1 MIVCVLRSLIIN
13 EMGHIKSRTYKIA
26 SEKCL
31 CQDQYIRHLFYHK
44 TPRIQ
49 TSKRQSAHAV
59 KPMIRL
65 LPPLS

>member
-26 SEKCL
+26 SAKDL

-44 TPRIQ
+44 TSCIQ
-49 TSKRQSAHAV
+49 ISKCQS
-59 KPMIRL
+59 MRTYQT
-65 LPPLS
+65 